1 MDILSIIFRYRVS
14 TFPLSVGPVVR
25 IPSVVSVINYQEN
38 AYLQSTVL
46 FLKNAK
52 NTKRFVKH

>member
-46 FLKNAK
+46 FLKNVK
-52 NTKRFVKH
+52 NTKRSVKH

>member
-1 MDILSIIFRYRVS
+1 MNILSIIFGYRAS
-14 TFPLSVGPVVR
+14 TLPLSVGPVVR
-25 IPSVVSVINYQEN
+25 IPSVASVINYQEN

-46 FLKNAK
+46 FFKNAK